1 MLFIQ
6 ETNNHYRMANEQD
19 VILEAIQIYNRTF
32 SRGKALTSPDEA
44 RDCIKLK
51 LAPYEHEVF
60 LCLFLDNQH
69 RVIACD
75 ELFRGTIDG
84 ASVYPREVVK
94 AALHHNAAA
103 LIIAHNHPSGIS
115 EPSQAD
121 RAITAKLKEALAL
134 IDVRV
139 LDHFIVGETVY
150 SFAEHGLL

>member
-6 ETNNHYRMANEQD
+6 ETDKSYRKANEQA
-19 VILEAIQIYNRTF
+19 VISEAIKIYNRTF
-32 SRGKALTSPDEA
+32 SRGEALNSPDDA
-44 RDCIKLK
+44 KDCIKLK

-103 LIIAHNHPSGIS
+103 LIMAHNHPSGIS
-115 EPSQAD
+115 EPSRAD
-121 RAITAKLKEALAL
+121 RAITAKLQEALAL

-139 LDHFIVGETVY
+139 LDHFIVGETVH

>member
-1 MLFIQ
+1 MLYKRGS
-6 ETNNHYRMANEQD
+6 NNRYRMADED
-19 VILEAIQIYNRTF
+19 EILFEAIQIHNRKL
-32 SRGKALTSPDEA
+32 SKGESLTSPDKGK
-44 RDCIKLK
+44 DCIQLK
-51 LAPYEHEVF
+51 LAALEHEVF
-60 LCLFLDNQH
+60 VCLFLDNQH

-84 ASVYPREVVK
+84 ASIYPREVVK
-94 AALHHNAAA
+94 ATLKHNAAA
-103 LIIAHNHPSGIS
+103 LILAHNHPSGIS

-121 RAITAKLKEALAL
+121 KVITEKLKAALGL

>member
-1 MLFIQ
+1 MLYIRG
-6 ETNNHYRMANEQD
+6 TNNRYRMADEQD

-32 SRGKALTSPDEA
+32 SRGEALTSPDKA
-44 RDCIKLK
+44 KDCIKLK

-60 LCLFLDNQH
+60 VCLFLDNQH

-75 ELFRGTIDG
+75 ELFSGTIDG

-94 AALHHNAAA
+94 TALQYNAAA

-115 EPSQAD
+115 DPSQAD
-121 RAITAKLKEALAL
+121 RVITAKLKEALAL

>member
-1 MLFIQ
+1 MKSIC
-6 ETNNHYRMANEQD
+6 EIKH
-19 VILEAIQIYNRTF
+19 YNRYF
-32 SRGKALTSPDEA
+32 SRGEALTSPDKA
-44 RDCIKLK
+44 KDCIKLK

-60 LCLFLDNQH
+60 VCLFLDNQH

-94 AALHHNAAA
+94 TALQYNAAA
-103 LIIAHNHPSGIS
+103 LIMAHNHPSGIS
-115 EPSQAD
+115 DPSQAD
-121 RAITAKLKEALAL
+121 RVITGKLKEALAL

-139 LDHFIVGETVY
+139 LDHFIVGENVY